1 MAYESTQVAIA
12 SLVASGHTTAI
23 FSDHKYFDKD
33 VSAAQYKLDSI
44 LNLKEPVLPK
54 IIWCKDTTF
63 NLVVA
68 VHIPALLE
76 GIALFKQVAA
86 QYTDVSLKMIV
97 FTGRELR
104 LAKGTDLLREKLPF
118 NPESISLLN
127 RPISEKGGSHL
138 YTWIVEAPQGVRNN
152 PFATAP
158 TRCIVQLLPPG
169 QDLLKL
175 FAPIA

>member
-12 SLVASGHTTAI
+12 SLVASEHTTGI
-23 FSDHKYFDKD
+23 FSDDKYFHNKD

-44 LNLKEPVLPK
+44 LNLKEAVLPK

-68 VHIPALLE
+68 VRSSALLE
-76 GIALFKQVAA
+76 GIALFKQVVAP
-86 QYTDVSLKMIV
+86 YTDVSLKMIV

-104 LAKGTDLLREKLPF
+104 LAEGTDLLREKLPF
-118 NPESISLLN
+118 NRESISLLK

-138 YTWIVEAPQGVRNN
+138 PWVR
-152 PFATAP
+152 
-158 TRCIVQLLPPG
+158 CVSPPAG
-169 QDLLKL
+169 WRVLS
-175 FAPIA
+175 

>member
-1 MAYESTQVAIA
+1 MAYKSTQVAIA
-12 SLVASGHTTAI
+12 SLVASDHTTAI
-23 FSDHKYFDKD
+23 FSDHKYFENKD
-33 VSAAQYKLDSI
+33 VSATQYNLASI
-44 LNLKEPVLPK
+44 LHLKEPILPK

-68 VHIPALLE
+68 VRSSALLE

-86 QYTDVSLKMIV
+86 QYTDVSLKMII
-97 FTGRELR
+97 FIGRELR
-104 LAKGTDLLREKLPF
+104 VAEGTDLLREKLPF

-138 YTWIVEAPQGVRNN
+138 YTWIVGVPQGVRNN

-158 TRCIVQLLPPG
+158 TRRIV
-169 QDLLKL
+169 
-175 FAPIA
+175 